1 MKKRAII
8 AALCIGT
15 MLASACGKKAETPQ
29 TPAAAQETEQT
40 AAAEDGSAGEAGAAA
55 GTGGGTASAE
65 AAQAPANAQRER
77 VRHEEG
83 VYYIGIVQQADH
95 ESLSLAVQGFM
106 DGMEDFYGDQ
116 VVFDYVIADG
126 TREDCDRYVKEF
138 LADKDDMI
146 VAAGTRALESA
157 AAATQKVPIIGLAVT
172 DFIMCGAVSSYSE
185 TDRNVTGISDLPPMQ
200 TTKEVLESLIP
211 EGGKAG
217 MIISEDEINSIFQCR
232 FVEEY
237 LIEDGVSYDEYL
249 IPDDASIEEVLRKA
263 SAECSALYLPADNR
277 LATHMDIVKKVSLE
291 TGVPVMTS
299 DEQMCRRGG
308 LVTVTV
314 DLYTVGSRAVDM
326 ATDIL
331 EYGWMAKLKGDDY
344 DDRGDIT
351 LMSVDRVRDTMSVK
365 YNPEMAEA
373 LGWVNNA
380 GYTALEPYEE

>member
-8 AALCIGT
+8 AALCIAALA
-15 MLASACGKKAETPQ
+15 LASCGKKTQAPQETAP
-29 TPAAAQETEQT
+29 AQETAQST
-40 AAAEDGSAGEAGAAA
+40 GEN
-55 GTGGGTASAE
+55 AE
-65 AAQAPANAQRER
+65 AAADGSTAEETAAPAAQPAQNAERER
-77 VRHEEG
+77 VRHVEG
-83 VYYIGIVQQADH
+83 VYYIGILQQADH
-95 ESLSLAVQGFM
+95 ESLELAVEGFK
-106 DGMEDFYGDQ
+106 DGMEEFYGDQ
-116 VVFDYVIADG
+116 VAFDYVVADG
-126 TREDCDRYVKEF
+126 TREDCDRYIKEF

-146 VAAGTRALESA
+146 VVAGTRALESA
-157 AAATQKVPIIGLAVT
+157 AAATKKTPIIGLAVT

-200 TTKEVLESLIP
+200 TTKEVLETLIP
-211 EGGKAG
+211 DGGKAG
-217 MIISEDEINSIFQCR
+217 LIISEDEINSLFQCR

-237 LIEDGVSYDEYL
+237 LNEDGVDYGEYL

-291 TGVPVMTS
+291 TGIPVMTS

-314 DLYTVGSRAVDM
+314 DLYTLGKRASDM
-326 ATDIL
+326 ATNIL

-351 LMSVDRVRDTMSVK
+351 LMSVDRVRDTMSIK

-373 LGWVNNA
+373 LGWANNA